1 MGETIYDAFT
11 EEEMKEYQEIKNTI
25 YNKDEFYKGYV
36 SIWNADEIKF
46 KEYNRLEELLSDIY
60 FDFGYFENEIPKRE
74 IDESL
79 ETELK
84 DNKIKQIEIFDIL
97 LN

>member
-1 MGETIYDAFT
+1 MFL
-11 EEEMKEYQEIKNTI
+11 NTHKVFYRKKVYERYFEI

-84 DNKIKQIEIFDIL
+84 DNKIKEIEIFDIL